1 MSAFTNIRESGLE
14 ALIVNWLV
22 EQNGYEEGNNT
33 DYNKEYAID
42 ETRLFR
48 FLEDTQPEQLEKLK
62 IHQSAQKKHE
72 FLNRLQGEL
81 AKRGVIDV
89 LRKGVKIYPAD
100 LIMFYLTPTE
110 NNLKAKELFQKNIF
124 SVTRQQ
130 RYAQRADKLALDL
143 CVFIN
148 GLPVITFE
156 LKNQLTKQSVD
167 DAVEQ
172 YKNDRDPREL
182 IFSFKR
188 CMVHFAVDDARIKF
202 CTKLAGKDSWF
213 LPFDK
218 GYKDGAGN
226 PPNPNGLMTDY
237 LWKDILTKEKL
248 ALIIENYA
256 QVVVEV
262 DPETKKKKKA
272 DFPEIPSIGC
282 RNKASS
288 GCKS

>member
-110 NNLKAKELFQKNIF
+110 NNLKAKELSKKIYLVLLVNRGTPNERTSWHWISAYSLMGFRSLLLSLK
-124 SVTRQQ
+124 S
-130 RYAQRADKLALDL
+130 AD
-143 CVFIN
+143 
-148 GLPVITFE
+148 
-156 LKNQLTKQSVD
+156 QTK
-167 DAVEQ
+167 
-172 YKNDRDPREL
+172 
-182 IFSFKR
+182 
-188 CMVHFAVDDARIKF
+188 
-202 CTKLAGKDSWF
+202 
-213 LPFDK
+213 
-218 GYKDGAGN
+218 
-226 PPNPNGLMTDY
+226 
-237 LWKDILTKEKL
+237 
-248 ALIIENYA
+248 
-256 QVVVEV
+256 
-262 DPETKKKKKA
+262 
-272 DFPEIPSIGC
+272 C
-282 RNKASS
+282 R
-288 GCKS
+288 